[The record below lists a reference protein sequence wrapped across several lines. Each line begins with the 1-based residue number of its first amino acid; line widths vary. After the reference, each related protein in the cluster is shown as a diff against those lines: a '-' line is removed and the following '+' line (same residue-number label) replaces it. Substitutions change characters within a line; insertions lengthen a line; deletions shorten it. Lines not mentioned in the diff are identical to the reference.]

1 MLTRAMS
8 FAEEEKVIY
17 VESWD
22 VILSYRTFQM
32 SSLSGWVDG
41 MLATIDCGKSLTM
54 AIITFVFENIKCI
67 IL

>member
-1 MLTRAMS
+1 
-8 FAEEEKVIY
+8 
-17 VESWD
+17 
-22 VILSYRTFQM
+22 M